1 MIIIVIRSTEHQ
13 ELFFFLLFIRFLLR
27 QKRLA
32 KSNNENDKNNNM
44 KTTDI
49 TLISSTIHHNQQ
61 HTFNTYSLIPEYEH
75 FLLSLYSE
83 YKPLLPLQSRQ
94 IYLKVIQLK
103 LYVWKCVVK
112 RYSLIRINEQTNKYI
127 YGNFFSCVLLKTYKN
142 VTIEMK

>member
-1 MIIIVIRSTEHQ
+1 MIIIVIRNTNIKSY
-13 ELFFFLLFIRFLLR
+13 FFFLFIRFLLR

-94 IYLKVIQLK
+94 IYLKVIHTTKTLRLK
-103 LYVWKCVVK
+103 MC
-112 RYSLIRINEQTNKYI
+112 
-127 YGNFFSCVLLKTYKN
+127 C
-142 VTIEMK
+142 